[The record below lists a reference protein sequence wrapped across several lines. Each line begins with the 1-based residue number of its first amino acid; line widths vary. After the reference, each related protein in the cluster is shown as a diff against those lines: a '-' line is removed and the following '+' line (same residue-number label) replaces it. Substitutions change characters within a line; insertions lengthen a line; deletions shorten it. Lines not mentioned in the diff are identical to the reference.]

1 MWKRGGGPGKPRAGA
16 AFRVGLAEQ
25 DTILPQTALTLVN
38 PLGLHARAASKFV
51 NLAKTF
57 ESDVRLGRGDNVA
70 DGKSIMSVMLLA
82 APVGTEVT
90 LDVNGPDEADAFA
103 ALAEL
108 INDGF
113 GELD

>member
-1 MWKRGGGPGKPRAGA
+1 MPN
-16 AFRVGLAEQ
+16 VCL
-25 DTILPQTALTLVN
+25 TIVN

-51 NLAKTF
+51 NLAKSF
-57 ESDVRLGRGDNVA
+57 ESDIRLGRDGNDA

-82 APVGTEVT
+82 APVGSQVELRVA
-90 LDVNGPDEADAFA
+90 GPDEEEAFDALVA
-103 ALAEL
+103 L

>member
-1 MWKRGGGPGKPRAGA
+1 MPRTS
-16 AFRVGLAEQ
+16 L
-25 DTILPQTALTLVN
+25 TIVN

-57 ESDVRLGRGDNVA
+57 ASEIRLIKEGTEA

-82 APVGTEVT
+82 APVGSEVELSVT
-90 LDVNGPDEADAFA
+90 GPDQDEAFL
-103 ALAEL
+103 ALRDL
-108 INDGF
+108 INQGF

>member
-1 MWKRGGGPGKPRAGA
+1 MPQEN
-16 AFRVGLAEQ
+16 L
-25 DTILPQTALTLVN
+25 TIVN

-51 NLAKTF
+51 NLARTF
-57 ESDVRLGRGDNVA
+57 QSDVRLAKAGAPEA

-82 APVGTEVT
+82 APVGSEISLAVS
-90 LDVNGPDEADAFA
+90 GPDEDEAFDA
-103 ALAEL
+103 LKGL

>member
-1 MWKRGGGPGKPRAGA
+1 MLHA
-16 AFRVGLAEQ
+16 
-25 DTILPQTALTLVN
+25 TLKIVN

-57 ESDVRLGRGDNVA
+57 ESAVNLGKDGNMS
-70 DGKSIMSVMLLA
+70 DGKSIMNVMLLA
-82 APVGTEVT
+82 APVGSEVA
-90 LDVNGPDEADAFA
+90 LQVSGPDENEAFT
-103 ALAEL
+103 ALSAL

>member
-1 MWKRGGGPGKPRAGA
+1 
-16 AFRVGLAEQ
+16 
-25 DTILPQTALTLVN
+25 LPQQILRIIN

-57 ESDVRLGRGDNVA
+57 ESTVKLGKDDNLS
-70 DGKSIMSVMLLA
+70 DGKSIMNVMLLA
-82 APVGTEVT
+82 APVGSEVE
-90 LDVNGPDEADAFA
+90 LQVSGPDEEEAFA
-103 ALAEL
+103 ALSAL

>member
-1 MWKRGGGPGKPRAGA
+1 MLEAKLK
-16 AFRVGLAEQ
+16 
-25 DTILPQTALTLVN
+25 IIN

-51 NLAKTF
+51 NLAKAF
-57 ESDVRLGRGDNVA
+57 ESEVTLQKTAEAV

-82 APVGTEVT
+82 APVGSEVELRVSGSDETE
-90 LDVNGPDEADAFA
+90 AFA
-103 ALAEL
+103 ALRDL

>member
-1 MWKRGGGPGKPRAGA
+1 MPKLEPT
-16 AFRVGLAEQ
+16 AEQ
-25 DTILPQTALTLVN
+25 KEVTLPQVSLTIIN

-51 NLAKTF
+51 NLAKSF
-57 ESDVRLGRGDNVA
+57 ESDVRLVREGNDA

-82 APVGTEVT
+82 APVGTDVHLRVT
-90 LDVNGPDEADAFA
+90 GPDETAALD